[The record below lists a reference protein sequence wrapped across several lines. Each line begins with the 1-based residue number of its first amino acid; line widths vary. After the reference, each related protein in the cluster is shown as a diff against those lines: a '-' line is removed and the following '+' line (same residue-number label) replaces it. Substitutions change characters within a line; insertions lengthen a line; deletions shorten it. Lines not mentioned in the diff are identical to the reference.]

1 MPDLL
6 SHTKAIHTEVSKKH
20 LDLHAC
26 SEEAYIKLLED
37 TGFHVRGNKKFL
49 IDPEQRGST
58 EIFAVN
64 QKLLQQQQKEV
75 EEEEEEKKEPNE

>member
-20 LDLHAC
+20 LDMHAC

-37 TGFHVRGNKKFL
+37 TGFHVMGEKKIL
-49 IDPEQRGST
+49 TDPEQRGST
-58 EIFAVN
+58 EIFALN
-64 QKLLQQQQKEV
+64 QKLIQKQQK
-75 EEEEEEKKEPNE
+75 EEEEEGKEEPNE